1 MTFVVVVDFETTS
14 TNHGHALEL
23 LDEYI
28 DTFLRVQPGFI
39 ESWLSE
45 KQIDR
50 GYLHF
55 ARWRHESDFRA
66 FAEKAQKHPLLTKI
80 KSLNSSPSF
89 YKPIRYYEPS

>member
-50 GYLHF
+50 GYCISH
-55 ARWRHESDFRA
+55 AGGTNPISE
-66 FAEKAQKHPLLTKI
+66 PLPRRLKNI
-80 KSLNSSPSF
+80 LF
-89 YKPIRYYEPS
+89 